1 MNRLQYWTERM
12 GMNDIR
18 REAFRVLSN
27 KLLRKKYDIARRLR
41 EIDSDTT
48 VFRQRLS
55 NLEVWP
61 LV

>member
-1 MNRLQYWTERM
+1 M